1 MNRCNW
7 IGSGAGRET
16 GGTAGS
22 TAWGVLLPVVRDTR
36 RARVLLEASA
46 TCTAE

>member
-1 MNRCNW
+1 MNRCNR
-7 IGSGAGRET
+7 IGSGVACKEE
-16 GGTAGS
+16 GTAGS
-22 TAWGVLLPVVRDTR
+22 TTWGVLLPVVRDTR